1 MDRYFFWS
9 LLTNLIFIFAMIGYL
24 FMDTIDYLHSNIIQI
39 SLTNQIYIFLAA
51 IFVVNASLQF
61 LVLYHTNK
69 TTLRYS
75 TMILSATIDLIGSY
89 AYLYAAFLATYAS
102 KNTNMIWLSNGFGVC
117 AFVIAA
123 LINLM
128 IPGFSPLLLWAD
140 YLNLIGANL
149 YLLAFV
155 ITHVRLAQVVIIIG
169 DFIYLIDA
177 ILYTIYWFQERTW
190 WRLMNEEQYILLK

>member
-1 MDRYFFWS
+1 
-9 LLTNLIFIFAMIGYL
+9 
-24 FMDTIDYLHSNIIQI
+24 
-39 SLTNQIYIFLAA
+39 
-51 IFVVNASLQF
+51 
-61 LVLYHTNK
+61 
-69 TTLRYS
+69 
-75 TMILSATIDLIGSY
+75 
-89 AYLYAAFLATYAS
+89 
-102 KNTNMIWLSNGFGVC
+102 
-117 AFVIAA
+117 
-123 LINLM
+123 M